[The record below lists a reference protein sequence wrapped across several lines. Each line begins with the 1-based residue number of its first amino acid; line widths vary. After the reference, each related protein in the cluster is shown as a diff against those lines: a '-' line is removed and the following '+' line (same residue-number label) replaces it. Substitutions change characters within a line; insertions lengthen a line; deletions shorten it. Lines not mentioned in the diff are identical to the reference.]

1 MGCFQCITIKVA
13 VDQHRAATDMGG
25 ALFFRLS
32 FDRKS
37 VTSMRNESNEQY
49 LPDVTNIVK
58 PLDSRLH
65 CSYESGSD
73 VVSHGDR
80 KQNLEACCVDV
91 LASAGYMC
99 RQQSCSEGQVMPW
112 T

>member
-1 MGCFQCITIKVA
+1 VE
-13 VDQHRAATDMGG
+13 QHRAATDMGG

-58 PLDSRLH
+58 LLDFRLH
-65 CSYESGSD
+65 CRYESGSD

-80 KQNLEACCVDV
+80 K
-91 LASAGYMC
+91 
-99 RQQSCSEGQVMPW
+99 
-112 T
+112 

>member
-1 MGCFQCITIKVA
+1 MGYFLCITIKVA
-13 VDQHRAATDMGG
+13 VEQRRAATDMGG
-25 ALFFRLS
+25 ALFFCLS

-37 VTSMRNESNEQY
+37 VTSMRNESNEQH

-80 KQNLEACCVDV
+80 KLNLEACCVNV

-99 RQQSCSEGQVMPW
+99 RQQSCSEGQVVPW